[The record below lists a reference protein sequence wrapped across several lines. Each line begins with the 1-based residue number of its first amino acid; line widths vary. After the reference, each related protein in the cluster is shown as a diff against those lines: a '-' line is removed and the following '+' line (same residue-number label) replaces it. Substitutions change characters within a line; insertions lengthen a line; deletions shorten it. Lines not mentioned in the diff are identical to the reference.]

1 MNTEL
6 LAPAGNFEKMKT
18 AFRFGADA
26 AYIGGKNFS
35 LRAFSDNFTADELK
49 NAVRYAHER
58 GKKVYVTANIFAR
71 NADFS
76 LLSDYFRILEEI
88 GADGAI
94 VSDPGVMYALKKAA
108 PSLPL
113 HVSTQANTLNKYA
126 VKFYGETLGAARVI
140 LARELSIAEISEIRQ
155 YNPDIEL
162 EAFVHGAMCISYSG
176 RCLLSDY
183 LDGRSSNRGACVQ
196 CCRWK
201 YEIRALNPTNGD
213 TGWLPLEEDGRGAY
227 ILNGKDL
234 NMIEELSALKNEGV
248 NSFKIEG
255 RMKSEYYL
263 ATVVNAYR
271 RALNGEDVSRCE
283 RELYAVAH
291 RNYTKA
297 YAYGNNAKTEE
308 YSAGQVKGEYDYV
321 ANVLSCE
328 NGRVRAEMRNRF
340 REGETL
346 CVLSPSENYE
356 KEFSVKNMFSEN
368 ENAASD
374 DAKLVQGI
382 YSFDCPYPLREG
394 DILRRR
400 A

>member
-1 MNTEL
+1 MSKVEL
-6 LAPAGNFEKMKT
+6 LAPAGNYSKFKT
-18 AFRFGADA
+18 ALYFGADA
-26 AYIGGKNFS
+26 VYIGGKDFS
-35 LRAFSDNFTADELK
+35 LRAFSDNFSDEEIEK
-49 NAVRYAHER
+49 AVKEAHE
-58 GKKVYVTANIFAR
+58 KNVKIYVTVNIFAR
-71 NADFS
+71 NYDFCKAAE
-76 LLSDYFRILEEI
+76 YFRFLENI
-88 GADGAI
+88 NVDAVLI
-94 VSDPGVMYALKKAA
+94 TDPGLISLCKEVAPNLKIH
-108 PSLPL
+108 L
-113 HVSTQANTLNKYA
+113 STQANTLNKYA
-126 VKFYGETLGAARVI
+126 VRFWAKQGVERVV
-140 LARELSIAEISEIRQ
+140 LARELSLAEIKEIHEFCPETQ
-155 YNPDIEL
+155 L

-234 NMIEELSALKNEGV
+234 NMIEELSALKNAGV

-340 REGETL
+340 RGGETL
-346 CVLSPSENYE
+346 CVLSPSDNYG